1 MTQLSAELREA
12 TAEAHADA
20 EGSTFITQL
29 MDGSLSARAFVIFT
43 AQLHVIYEAFESTL
57 HTSYREHP
65 LLQDLDDRRLDRRA
79 AIRADLEHLHP
90 GFEAAIADGSLPIV
104 PATHPYVEIL
114 SEEHTVERI
123 VANHYV
129 RYLGD
134 LSGGQAIARL
144 VARNY
149 DVAPEG
155 LGFYNFPG
163 IEKLKV
169 FKDQYRSTLDGLDVD
184 DATRAALVAAAV
196 EAFHLNQAVFADL
209 GSALRVEGE
218 EAAA

>member
-1 MTQLSAELREA
+1 MTQLSAELRDA
-12 TAEAHADA
+12 TADAHADA

-29 MDGSLSARAFVIFT
+29 MDGSLNTSAFVLFT
-43 AQLHVIYEAFESTL
+43 VQLHVIYEAFEQAL
-57 HTSYREHP
+57 HAHYRDHP
-65 LLQDLDDRRLDRRA
+65 LLEGLDDRRLDRRA

-90 GFEAAIADGSLPIV
+90 GFEDAIADGRLPIV
-104 PATHPYVEIL
+104 PATNRYVEVL
-114 SEEHTVERI
+114 ADEHTVERI

-155 LGFYNFPG
+155 LGFYDFPG

-169 FKDQYRSTLDGLDVD
+169 YKDQYRSALDNLEVD
-184 DATRAALVAAAV
+184 DVTRAALVAAAV
-196 EAFHLNQAVFADL
+196 EAFHLNRAVFADL
-209 GSALRVEGE
+209 ERELSSDGD